1 MCSTYML
8 VNLNTRHKNRD
19 ELNEVQQPQQKGT
32 VKTLILL
39 FRVTLTGP
47 KKCTEQ
53 EQDTTLYQR
62 GRKKANNDC
71 PKTSCKG
78 K

>member
-1 MCSTYML
+1 M
-8 VNLNTRHKNRD
+8 
-19 ELNEVQQPQQKGT
+19 QQPQQKGT

-39 FRVTLTGP
+39 FRVALTGP

-53 EQDTTLYQR
+53 EQDTTLYQT

-71 PKTSCKG
+71 PKTSCQG